1 MSILKI
7 TNTTIDIVNSL
18 PKVIQKTSCPIATD
32 AVNPQKLTSTLDCL
46 AANAI
51 PAINKTSKKQ
61 ALPEFIYHITSK
73 ENYEKILKDGKII
86 ISEWEAQNLN
96 GCKGIYFVDRD
107 NFLNKWVGRKEP
119 ELFGD
124 SSIDIG
130 ELLMLWTCKG
140 INGTVAIQIPTS
152 KLNLSQLRFRPYI
165 EACRVSLETL
175 NPDTL
180 EIGSELVKKG
190 LSIDDLPKFANSNEP
205 IEYIY
210 TGELASDVFSGYKVT
225 TFSDN
230 IKEMIHNLFD

>member
-7 TNTTIDIVNSL
+7 TNTTIDIVKSL

-51 PAINKTSKKQ
+51 PVINKTSKKQ

-73 ENYEKILKDGKII
+73 ENYEKILKDGKIK
-86 ISEWEAQNLN
+86 ISEWESQNPN

-107 NFLNKWVGRKEP
+107 NFLNKWVGRKEL
-119 ELFGD
+119 ELFGG
-124 SSIDIG
+124 DIG
-130 ELLMLWTCKG
+130 ELLMEWTCKG
-140 INGTVAIQIPTS
+140 LNGTVAIQIPTS

-165 EACRVSLETL
+165 ESGRAAFETF
-175 NPDTL
+175 NPDTW
-180 EIGSELVKKG
+180 EVGSELVKKG
-190 LSIDDLPKFANSNEP
+190 LPIEDLFKYANTNEP

-210 TGELASDVFSGYKVT
+210 TGELASDVISGYKVT
-225 TFSDN
+225 AFSDN
-230 IKEMIHNLFD
+230 MKEMIHNLFN